1 MIDLVRTAVRFF
13 CIGFVAGALLAP
25 RSGAETRRMIRE
37 KLDLAIDQL
46 LELLAL
52 PPIEREGAAA
62 EEPAPPS
69 RPRGKSRKA
78 EDKGAG
84 APAG

>member
-13 CIGFVAGALLAP
+13 FIGFVAGALLAP

-37 KLDLAIDQL
+37 KLDLAIDQV
-46 LELLAL
+46 LELAAL
-52 PPIEREGAAA
+52 PRIEREAAEA
-62 EEPAPPS
+62 EEPGPPS
-69 RPRGKSRKA
+69 RARGRSRKA

-84 APAG
+84 APTG